1 MNERPM
7 KSCRDFD
14 SLVTPYVDG
23 EATPDECAAIEA
35 HLSACPP
42 CRRRADA
49 EAGARMVVRR
59 CRDSLRESAP
69 ASLHAACRTL
79 ASQMT
84 AAEGP
89 GSAQPA
95 WLDATA
101 RADAT
106 SLSGIGPGTAAGVGT
121 ATAAGIGSGHAAGA
135 GAGVASGIA
144 AVAPDAPPAPPRS
157 ANAAPRTWRVWL
169 PLAAT
174 VLLAIAGVVAF
185 GLVSERSTA
194 LAQQVVTDHLR
205 CVKLTLGK
213 PPADRIQMAER
224 WQKSRGWF
232 IALPA
237 SSPNDDVEFIALRR
251 CLHGGG
257 EMAHALY
264 RHQGRLV
271 SLFIFPDDGRWGAK
285 REIMG
290 QRATIWSQHGRTYAV
305 VDDGSPADVERLV
318 AFFARAAE

>member
-1 MNERPM
+1 MVEM

-23 EATPDECAAIEA
+23 EVTPEQCAAIEA
-35 HLSACPP
+35 HLSVCPT
-42 CRRRADA
+42 CHRRADA

-59 CRDSLRESAP
+59 CRDSLREPAP
-69 ASLHAACRTL
+69 AALRAACRKL
-79 ASQMT
+79 ATEWQSVT
-84 AAEGP
+84 DGRVTDEG
-89 GSAQPA
+89 
-95 WLDATA
+95 ATA
-101 RADAT
+101 GRHAT
-106 SLSGIGPGTAAGVGT
+106 SPTGIPFAGEDGP
-121 ATAAGIGSGHAAGA
+121 S
-135 GAGVASGIA
+135 
-144 AVAPDAPPAPPRS
+144 RS
-157 ANAAPRTWRVWL
+157 RPRTNWRVWL

-174 VLLAIAGVVAF
+174 LLLAIAGVVAF

-194 LAQQVVTDHLR
+194 LAQQLATDHLR

-213 PPADRIQMAER
+213 PAADRVQMADR
-224 WQKSRGWF
+224 WQRNRGWF
-232 IALPA
+232 VSLPP
-237 SSPNDDVEFIALRR
+237 SSPHDDIEFIALRR

-290 QRATIWSQHGRTYAV
+290 QRATIWSQRGRTYAV

-318 AFFARAAE
+318 GFFSRAAE

>member
-1 MNERPM
+1 M

-14 SLVTPYVDG
+14 ALVTPYIDG
-23 EATPDECAAIEA
+23 EVTPEQCAAIEA
-35 HLSACPP
+35 HLSACQP

-49 EAGARMVVRR
+49 EAGARTIVRR
-59 CRDSLRESAP
+59 CRDTLREPAP
-69 ASLHAACRTL
+69 ASLHAACRKL
-79 ASQMT
+79 AREASSVDEPVQVQ
-84 AAEGP
+84 AAWP
-89 GSAQPA
+89 
-95 WLDATA
+95 DATA
-101 RADAT
+101 GRDAT
-106 SLSGIGPGTAAGVGT
+106 SPT
-121 ATAAGIGSGHAAGA
+121 ATRAGA
-135 GAGVASGIA
+135 GGGMGA
-144 AVAPDAPPAPPRS
+144 AVDDGPLAASAPTTGARR
-157 ANAAPRTWRVWL
+157 NWRVWL

-174 VLLAIAGVVAF
+174 VLLAVAGVVAF

-194 LAQQVVTDHLR
+194 LAQQLATDHLR

-213 PPADRIQMAER
+213 PAADRLQMAER

-232 IALPA
+232 VALPA
-237 SSPNDDVEFIALRR
+237 SSPTDDIEFIALRR
-251 CLHGGG
+251 CLHGRGE

-318 AFFARAAE
+318 AFFSHAAN